1 MRKFLCI
8 LGVLSSLVRIAPAS
22 AQAPP
27 ASAQALPTSQP
38 NYLQITI
45 EDVKVGHDDE
55 HSKLEAGWPAA
66 FEKAKSPFFGLGM
79 VAMTGAPQAWFIT
92 PYESN
97 KAIGESMKLNATDPV
112 LAAEL
117 ARLAKADAAHINNL
131 RQIYLAARKDL
142 SYGAYPDIGKQRF
155 YEVTI
160 FRVRPGHE
168 DQFAQAGKAYGAAA
182 RRAAPDTAYRV
193 YEVTGGMVG
202 PTYFVISS
210 VVAHADYDT
219 TTTQG
224 EATMKG
230 MTPEELATL
239 QKFSSEGLINA
250 ETQRFRVDPNMCY
263 VPKDVRASDPAFWTP
278 KKPAVKTTPAPQQP
292 QR

>member
-1 MRKFLCI
+1 VRKFLWV
-8 LGVLSSLVRIAPAS
+8 LGAVVCLARVDS
-22 AQAPP
+22 

-38 NYLQITI
+38 NYIQITM

-66 FEKAKSPFFGLGM
+66 FEKAKSPFFGIGM
-79 VAMTGAPQAWFIT
+79 VAMTGMPQAWFIT

-97 KAIGESMKLNATDPV
+97 KAIGESMKLNADDPV

-117 ARLAKADAAHINNL
+117 TRLAKADTAHITNM
-131 RQIYLAARKDL
+131 RQVYLAARKDL
-142 SYGAYPDIGKQRF
+142 SYGGFPELGKQRF

-168 DQFAQAGKAYGAAA
+168 DQFAQVAKVYGAATG
-182 RRAAPDTAYRV
+182 RVAPGAAYRV
-193 YEVTGGMVG
+193 YEVVSGMIG

-210 VVAHADYDT
+210 TVAHADFDKSAT
-219 TTTQG
+219 EG

-230 MTPEELATL
+230 MTADEQGAM
-239 QKFSSEGLINA
+239 QKFATEGLINA
-250 ETQRFRVDPNMCY
+250 ETQRFRIDPNMCY

-278 KKPAVKTTPAPQQP
+278 KKPAAKATTTAPQQQP
-292 QR
+292 R